1 MTSHGISCGPWV
13 LDSIEN
19 CFVIAILARPHAV
32 GRQEHRRVIFCVY
45 GVTYSIRT
53 WILNV
58 ISMNNHV
65 FLNQCLVTRTRVS
78 RYNSA
83 TEAPITA
90 SKVPMH
96 SPTLKLSRGM
106 NNSIFQFC
114 AISQFFQN

>member
-1 MTSHGISCGPWV
+1 MASPVV
-13 LDSIEN
+13 LGCWIRIEN
-19 CFVIAILARPHAV
+19 CFVIAILACPHAV
-32 GRQEHRRVIFCVY
+32 GRLEHRRVIFFVY

-65 FLNQCLVTRTRVS
+65 FKCLVTRTRVS

-96 SPTLKLSRGM
+96 SPSLKLSRGM
-106 NNSIFQFC
+106 NNSIF
-114 AISQFFQN
+114 